1 MRITI
6 CGLQIPVNDLF
17 LVQIF
22 HPLGNL
28 QHHCPYLPSFHR
40 RRLIFNEKR
49 RYDVRRLCA
58 INVFNQIQIAQLY
71 MNEHVASIAQLSDS
85 QNVHDMRVWSSSAE
99 VHQVLDFILDH
110 FRFNPRFVNQFPG
123 EYLTGLAYYEQSRKT
138 LCSTWPRVM
147 S

>member
-1 MRITI
+1 MHITI

-22 HPLGNL
+22 DPLGNL
-28 QHHCPYLPSFHR
+28 QHHCPYLPSFHG

-49 RYDVRRLCA
+49 RYDVRWLCA
-58 INVFNQIQIAQLY
+58 INVFNQIQIAQFHI
-71 MNEHVASIAQLSDS
+71 NEQVASMAQFSNS
-85 QNVHDMRVWSSSAE
+85 QNIHDMRVWSLSTE
-99 VHQVLDFILDH
+99 IRQVLDFILDH

-138 LCSTWPRVM
+138 LGSTWPRVM